1 MNRRNFL
8 SLSTLAGAGFA
19 FGHCTQA
26 PKTHFITLSFDDG
39 FKRSCYRIA
48 EIFENH
54 GLSACF
60 NVIASGHLDS
70 FNTTD
75 AWIGP
80 AILGDFD
87 DWNTLKSRGHEVMPH
102 SWEHL
107 NLTKVSLEKAKE
119 NVDKCLDYFE
129 ANLEGYISGEAVYNF
144 AYNASNPLIE
154 DYILQRTSAV
164 RTGGWL
170 MLKDRRANLLSET
183 KKLGCWGQGPDNC
196 DDYVEKEINDFLNTS
211 GGWLILNLHG
221 LDNEGWGPISTR
233 YLDRLLHRLVRLPQV
248 SVRPAGEI
256 LKVHT

>member
-1 MNRRNFL
+1 M
-8 SLSTLAGAGFA
+8 T
-19 FGHCTQA
+19 
-26 PKTHFITLSFDDG
+26 
-39 FKRSCYRIA
+39 
-48 EIFENH
+48 
-54 GLSACF
+54 
-60 NVIASGHLDS
+60 
-70 FNTTD
+70 
-75 AWIGP
+75 